1 MGLTKINFNDI
12 QNTSETE
19 DVININDSVLL
30 KQEVIIPTKPPTKN
44 QFDGAIWVDP
54 SSNNVKVKINSV
66 TYDLSPQTDFNNI
79 SINAPFTF
87 PLNGN
92 VGIVNNLTIGGTGTT
107 VNFRSSS
114 IGGAQWS
121 VLEVKGN
128 LNIASGCTLNLIRT
142 PLIVRGSIL
151 GSGIITS
158 PNGANGGAGGVG
170 GPGGTG
176 GTAGANSTIA
186 GAGGNGNLAPITW
199 SGRSG
204 SSGGSMDIEYGL
216 SAAIGGDGGI
226 GTAGG
231 GGGGGVVKNP
241 NTTVAWN
248 GGASGNGFA
257 GGTST
262 SASTGSPNGFLFS
275 GAGAGGGGAGGV
287 GGNAIV
293 TSPQGTFVPQV
304 SGGPGSTGTAGSVGG
319 SVSSYPN
326 NYVGISNSSP
336 GGSGLNGTLGGSG
349 GSGAVNIYNSTQLN
363 ALNGGTG
370 GTGGAGGAGGSTGGA
385 NISILSVGPISSTL
399 IIRPGKGGLNG
410 GNVSFARAQTGNL
423 YLFTPNGNES
433 VPGID
438 LTGAPGTP
446 TGPSGTLNRVALSN
460 ASGVSDFYT
469 TILYEASGPSAAK
482 NKIAITYP

>member
-1 MGLTKINFNDI
+1 MGLTKINFNEI
-12 QNTSETE
+12 ENTSETE

-107 VNFRSSS
+107 VNFRSSGT
-114 IGGAQWS
+114 GGAQWS
-121 VLEVKGN
+121 ILEVKGN
-128 LNIASGCTLNLIRT
+128 LTIASGCTLNLIRT

-176 GTAGANSTIA
+176 GIANNNAAGSN
-186 GAGGNGNLAPITW
+186 GGDAPSVW
-199 SGRSG
+199 SGKSG
-204 SSGGSMDIEYGL
+204 SSGGSMPTEYNL
-216 SAAIGGDGGI
+216 SAGSGGDGGR
-226 GTAGG
+226 GTGG
-231 GGGGGVVKNP
+231 GGGGGNLTKSP
-241 NTTVAWN
+241 
-248 GGASGNGFA
+248 SGTIAHA
-257 GGTST
+257 GGSSGIGSNSSFLGGI
-262 SASTGSPNGFLFS
+262 SASLGAPPPNGAFLS
-275 GAGAGGGGAGGV
+275 STGAGGGGAGGI

-293 TSPQGTFVPQV
+293 LGAPLSQPISPASVGV
-304 SGGPGSTGTAGSVGG
+304 SSTGSGNTGG
-319 SVSSYPN
+319 SVPSFSSSFI
-326 NYVGISNSSP
+326 GIGNPSI
-336 GGSGLNGTLGGSG
+336 GTSGLSGTSGGSG
-349 GSGAVNIYNSTQLN
+349 GSGALFIYQSTN
-363 ALNGGTG
+363 TSATPGSPGS
-370 GTGGAGGAGGSTGGA
+370 TGGAGGPGGSTGGA
-385 NISILSVGPISSTL
+385 MISILSVGPISSTL
-399 IIRPGKGGLNG
+399 TIRPGKGGLNG
-410 GNVSFARAQTGNL
+410 GNVSFARAQTGPL
-423 YLFTPNGNES
+423 YLFTPTGSES

-469 TILYEASGPSAAK
+469 TILYEASGPTVAK
-482 NKIAITYP
+482 TKIAITYP